1 MRTIGRMM
9 AAAVL
14 ALAMT
19 TVAAIAASEFE
30 GVWKVKDSSGKPF
43 EITLSA
49 DGTATATRG
58 KGMQGKWKEEGG
70 AAVITWTTGWLT
82 KITKEG
88 SGYKKAAYKKDLSA
102 APTNISDAVK
112 AK

>member
-58 KGMQGKWKEEGG
+58 KGMQGKWKEESG
-70 AAVITWTTGWLT
+70 AAVIKIAVTMSWLSTARGVTSALAAIRSTTRR
-82 KITKEG
+82 
-88 SGYKKAAYKKDLSA
+88 
-102 APTNISDAVK
+102 P
-112 AK
+112 